1 MDKET
6 KKEFQNLARMVK
18 KGFDHVDSRFNKVD
32 KKFDTMNNRLDI
44 LEQGQEDIK
53 LRLDNVA
60 HRFELQELQKRL
72 ERVELKL
79 GLQKT

>member
-6 KKEFQNLARMVK
+6 RKEFNNLGRMVK
-18 KGFDHVDSRFNKVD
+18 KGFDDVD
-32 KKFDTMNNRLDI
+32 KRLHHFKQEVNKRFDA

-60 HRFELQELQKRL
+60 YRFELQALEKRV
-72 ERVELKL
+72 EKVELKL
-79 GLQKT
+79 GLRKN